1 MRSLFFTLC
10 LLALGTHESYAQK
23 FHFGIN
29 AGVTASQ
36 LDGDELSGFNKIGYH
51 VALVGGYS
59 IKDAHWITV
68 ELQNTAFGSKRK
80 NEDVEMNLQADLN
93 SVNVLLA
100 YSLRFGDSW
109 DGVRKF
115 RFMVGPKFNSILKAS
130 GPNISED
137 VIRNSFIAGQ
147 ATFSYVP
154 SKSFMIDLTY
164 THAFQNIL
172 TEELPTTDSLVPYY
186 LTLGVTY
193 YIFK

>member
-1 MRSLFFTLC
+1 MRSA
-10 LLALGTHESYAQK
+10 LLALTLMVVVAGPGFGQG

-29 AGVTASQ
+29 GGVTTGQ
-36 LDGDELSGFNKIGYH
+36 LDGDGLSGFNKVGYH
-51 VALVGGYS
+51 AALVGGYS
-59 IKDAHWITV
+59 ISDAHWITV
-68 ELQNTAFGSKRK
+68 ELQNTSYGSRLK
-80 NEDVEMNLQADLN
+80 NEDVEMNLEADLN

-137 VIRNSFIAGQ
+137 VLRNSFFAGQ

-154 SKSFMIDLTY
+154 SDAVMIDLSY
-164 THAFQNIL
+164 THALQNIL
-172 TEELPTTDSLVPYY
+172 TEELPGTDSLVPYY
-186 LTLGVTY
+186 LTLGLTFY
-193 YIFK
+193 FFK